1 MTQRTS
7 SLERT
12 LRRCLGGFA
21 HVATGLSCRLNDATY
36 GTRGHSCHICP

>member
-1 MTQRTS
+1 MTQRAS
-7 SLERT
+7 SLERP

-36 GTRGHSCHICP
+36 SIRGHSGHICP